1 MLQHRAVF
9 SPIPLLCWSGLCARF
24 PTMCHCKGDVR
35 FLTLQQVSS
44 GQTSRGKFCVSEQL
58 HKQATFLHT
67 NEGFLYA
74 KGAASYLVSCKDLV
88 FWPNSS
94 SATCRAHKVLAICSE
109 QKPLCSWGET
119 RERSISISLCSH
131 VPSHHPNSSLQIQRI
146 SVHSGGCP
154 PMSLCCNS
162 SYLTV
167 TGLQIHLQML
177 GMDRNGAALL
187 FINIKWK
194 SSTKE
199 KISYSLGKETDREV
213 ESVRP
218 QQQEGRRKGIQQWHI
233 IPNVLWTRVFQNLL
247 AWYFLYLCSVPLMST
262 RLAASKEVHKN

>member
-167 TGLQIHLQML
+167 TGLQIHLQVL

-187 FINIKWK
+187 FINIRWK

-199 KISYSLGKETDREV
+199 KYRTVWEKKLTERWRAWGHSNKKGDEKVYNNGTSYQMCFGQEFSKTFLLGTFYASAVSL
-213 ESVRP
+213 
-218 QQQEGRRKGIQQWHI
+218 
-233 IPNVLWTRVFQNLL
+233 
-247 AWYFLYLCSVPLMST
+247 
-262 RLAASKEVHKN
+262 

>member
-1 MLQHRAVF
+1 
-9 SPIPLLCWSGLCARF
+9 
-24 PTMCHCKGDVR
+24 MCHCKGDVR

-167 TGLQIHLQML
+167 TGLQIHLQVL

-187 FINIKWK
+187 FINIRWK

-199 KISYSLGKETDREV
+199 KYHTVWEKKLRGGEREATATRRETKRYTTMAHHTKCALDK
-213 ESVRP
+213 SFP
-218 QQQEGRRKGIQQWHI
+218 K
-233 IPNVLWTRVFQNLL
+233 PSCLVLFM
-247 AWYFLYLCSVPLMST
+247 PLQYPFNEYK
-262 RLAASKEVHKN
+262 ASSQ